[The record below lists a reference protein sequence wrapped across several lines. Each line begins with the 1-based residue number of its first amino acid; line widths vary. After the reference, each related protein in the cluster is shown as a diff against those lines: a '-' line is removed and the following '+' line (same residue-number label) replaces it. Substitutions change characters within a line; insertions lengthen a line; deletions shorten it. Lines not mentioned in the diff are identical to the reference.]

1 MLLTFKSSMTIIA
14 WFLSDGRCDF
24 MKVVPA
30 DICDTGMQ
38 SLYFAFLLLP
48 VVAEFDPAA

>member
-1 MLLTFKSSMTIIA
+1 MVFA
-14 WFLSDGRCDF
+14 DGRCDF

-48 VVAEFDPAA
+48 VIAEFDLAA